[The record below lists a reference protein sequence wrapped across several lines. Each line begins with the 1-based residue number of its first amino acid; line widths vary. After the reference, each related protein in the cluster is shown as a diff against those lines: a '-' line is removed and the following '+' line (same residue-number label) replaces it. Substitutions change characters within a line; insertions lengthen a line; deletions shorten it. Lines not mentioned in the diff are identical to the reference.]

1 MECTFDERKQQLERE
16 CVVKPSLFEACLDRL
31 DDFMIPFVQ
40 NLYRQEQCDHATKFV
55 SGLCSDLECKNAESI
70 AYHFELDRKT
80 MQNFIGQSKWDDIP
94 LRAELTSQI
103 ATQLGEANG
112 IIILDPSALS

>member
-1 MECTFDERKQQLERE
+1 MECTFDERKQQLELE

-55 SGLCSDLECKNAESI
+55 SGLCSELECENAESI

-80 MQNFIGQSKWDDIP
+80 MQNFIV
-94 LRAELTSQI
+94 RLTSS
-103 ATQLGEANG
+103 LEH
-112 IIILDPSALS
+112 

>member
-55 SGLCSDLECKNAESI
+55 SGLCSDLECKNAESKGI
-70 AYHFELDRKT
+70 VEMMERRHGKSDRIWVIRGARGHT
-80 MQNFIGQSKWDDIP
+80 RGARGHTIFFWRG
-94 LRAELTSQI
+94 
-103 ATQLGEANG
+103 
-112 IIILDPSALS
+112 